1 MKISKE
7 KFNEIEKLVKL
18 ALACSTQKEA
28 KPYIEKLKFESAYIT
43 GNEGYILASL
53 VSSVKYAVG
62 NVDEKNRKIMAVNE
76 DLFKLKTFVM
86 EE

>member
-28 KPYIEKLKFESAYIT
+28 KQYIEKLKSESIYVT
-43 GNEGYILASL
+43 GNEGYILATL
-53 VSSVKYAVG
+53 VSSVKNAVG
-62 NVDEKNRKIMAVNE
+62 DVDDKSRKIMVVNE
-76 DLFKLKTFVM
+76 DLFKLQTFAT

>member
-28 KPYIEKLKFESAYIT
+28 KQYIEKLKSESIYVT
-43 GNEGYILASL
+43 GNEGYILATL
-53 VSSVKYAVG
+53 VSSVKNAVG
-62 NVDEKNRKIMAVNE
+62 NVIEKNKKIMAVNE
-76 DLFKLKTFVM
+76 DLFKLKTFSM
-86 EE
+86 EN

>member
-28 KPYIEKLKFESAYIT
+28 KQYIEKLKSESIYVT
-43 GNEGYILASL
+43 GNEGYILATL
-53 VSSVKYAVG
+53 VSSVKNAVG
-62 NVDEKNRKIMAVNE
+62 NVIEKNRKIMAVNE

-86 EE
+86 EK